1 MDIKKILTHLSFR
14 SKLLL
19 FLLIILLTALGIIV
33 ATGVS
38 QRQHAIVKAQDDALL
53 LVRSLVAQQEQ
64 IAIATKAMLSTLA
77 QLPEVQNL
85 DAPACNRIF
94 AELHRLYPFYA
105 SILAMTPDGYV
116 FAAHTPIEPGKVNQ
130 SDRKYFRDAISS
142 LDFSA
147 GDYIVGRVS
156 KTTSFNY
163 SIPVLNANKK
173 LVAILTAGLN
183 LHKYSQFISMAN
195 LPEGSAVLF
204 TDYKGIRLYRLPEN
218 DATPIGKPVSQR
230 FFDTISG
237 KAKEGFFDWKAPDEV
252 TRIMAFKRLRLSGNL
267 PPYMYIIVGLP
278 KEPILHKANIDML
291 ENLAILGFAT
301 LLAMSLA
308 WVFGD
313 LVLIKPINRLVAASQ
328 QFGMGK
334 MDTRTGLPHGPDELG
349 RLARS
354 FDDMASLLE
363 ARNIEHERAEEALNK
378 AYAEMEERVEE
389 RTAELTAYNSALIV
403 EISERNQ
410 AEEALRESEQR
421 YRLLVNQIPAVLFK
435 GYADGSI
442 DFFDHKVEDLTG
454 YPKED
459 FDSHT
464 LKWTDLIVRED
475 QKDWKNKF
483 LEALRT
489 NRSFM
494 REYRIR
500 RKDGTLRWLEGR
512 AQILCDEAGRIDY
525 VSGVLF
531 DITEQRRTEEALREN
546 EQKYRLLAATVPAVA
561 FRGYSDGTV
570 EFFDDKVEE
579 LVGYEREVFNT
590 GRLKWT
596 DLIYQED
603 LEPAKAIIRHALKS
617 KGVYVREYRIRHR
630 DDRLIWIQDRS
641 QLVLNQQG
649 QIDYISGVLFDITD
663 RWQIDNALR
672 SSKEELTSTVQ
683 ALEKRNCELT
693 LLNEMGDM
701 LQSCVSTAE
710 AHGVIGNFLQQI
722 FPEDAGAFLVIDAGG
737 KLLKVVV
744 VWGGITISQEVFPK
758 EECWALRTG
767 RILGTSERH
776 AGLCRHPDAPRAVE
790 FLCLPMVAQ
799 GNALGVLRLQCGVNN
814 PCMDESKRQ
823 LAVNVAEHTNLA
835 LANLLL
841 RETLHQQ
848 SIRDTLT
855 GLYNRRYLDEAM
867 EREISRAARNQSSLG
882 LIMLD
887 VDHFK
892 QFNDRFGHDAGDEL
906 LRELGTFLMAN
917 VRQSDIVCRYGGE
930 EFFMIL
936 PETPLMAAAQKAEQL
951 REMFKRLTIVYQGKI
966 LGRRNISLGVA
977 AFPEHGATSKALI
990 QIVDKALLQAKE
1002 EGRDRVVAPVLGKE
1016 KETAKKAWR
1025 VAAS

>member
-1 MDIKKILTHLSFR
+1 MDIKRIFTHWPFR

-19 FLLIILLTALGIIV
+19 FLLIILLPALGIIV

-85 DAPACNRIF
+85 DATACNRIF

-116 FAAHTPIEPGKVNQ
+116 FAAHTPLEPGKVNQ

-147 GDYIVGRVS
+147 GEYIIGRVS
-156 KTTSFNY
+156 KTGSFNY
-163 SIPVLNANKK
+163 SVPVLNANKK
-173 LVAILTAGLN
+173 LVAVLTAGLN
-183 LHKYSQFISMAN
+183 LHKFGQFISKAN
-195 LPEGSAVLF
+195 LPEGSAVVF
-204 TDYKGIRLYRLPEN
+204 VDHKGLRLYRSPEN
-218 DATPIGKPVSQR
+218 ESAPIGKPVSQR
-230 FFDTISG
+230 FFDPISG
-237 KAKEGFFDWKAPDEV
+237 KAEEGLFEWTGIDGIK
-252 TRIMAFKRLRLSGNL
+252 RISAFKQVRLREDL
-267 PPYMYIIVGLP
+267 PPYLYIIVGLP
-278 KEPILHKANIDML
+278 KDPILHKANLNML
-291 ENLAILGFAT
+291 GNLSILGIAA

-308 WVFGD
+308 WVFGN
-313 LVLIKPINRLVAASQ
+313 LVLIEPINRLVAATQ
-328 QFGMGK
+328 RFARGK
-334 MDTRTGLPHGPDELG
+334 MDTRTGLPHSPDELG
-349 RLARS
+349 RLAQS

-363 ARNIEHERAEEALNK
+363 ARNIERERAEEALNK
-378 AYAEMEERVEE
+378 AYAEMEERVQE
-389 RTAELTAYNSALIV
+389 RTAELTASNSALMA

-410 AEEALRESEQR
+410 AQEALR
-421 YRLLVNQIPAVLFK
+421 
-435 GYADGSI
+435 D
-442 DFFDHKVEDLTG
+442 
-454 YPKED
+454 
-459 FDSHT
+459 
-464 LKWTDLIVRED
+464 
-475 QKDWKNKF
+475 
-483 LEALRT
+483 
-489 NRSFM
+489 
-494 REYRIR
+494 
-500 RKDGTLRWLEGR
+500 
-512 AQILCDEAGRIDY
+512 
-525 VSGVLF
+525 
-531 DITEQRRTEEALREN
+531 N
-546 EQKYRLLAATVPAVA
+546 EQKYRLLAATVPAVV
-561 FRGYSDGTV
+561 FRGYSDGAV
-570 EFFDDKVEE
+570 EFFDDKVAE
-579 LVGYEREVFNT
+579 LVGYEKEDFNT

-603 LEPAKAIIRHALKS
+603 LEPAKAILRHALRT

-641 QLVLNQQG
+641 QIVLNQQG
-649 QIDYISGVLFDITD
+649 KIDYISGVLFDITD
-663 RWQIDNALR
+663 RRQTDNALR
-672 SSKEELTSTVQ
+672 SSREELTSTVQ
-683 ALEKRNCELT
+683 ALEKRNYELT
-693 LLNEMGDM
+693 LLSEMGDM

-722 FPEDAGAFLVIDAGG
+722 FPEDAGAFLVIDAGS

-744 VWGGITISQEVFPK
+744 AWGGIPITQEVFPK

-776 AGLCRHPDAPRAVE
+776 TGLCRHPDAPRGVE

-799 GNALGVLRLQCGVNN
+799 GNALGVLRLQCLVSN

-841 RETLHQQ
+841 RETLHHQ
-848 SIRDTLT
+848 SIRDPLT
-855 GLYNRRYLDEAM
+855 GLYNRRYLEEAM
-867 EREISRAARNQSSLG
+867 EEEIYRAARNQSSLG

-906 LRELGTFLMAN
+906 LRELGNFLMAKA
-917 VRQSDIVCRYGGE
+917 RQSDIACRYGGE
-930 EFFMIL
+930 EFIVIL
-936 PETPLMAAAQKAEQL
+936 PGTMAAVAKKAEQL
-951 REMFKRLTIVYQGKI
+951 REQFRHLTIVHQGQI
-966 LGRRNISLGVA
+966 LGRTTISLGVA
-977 AFPEHGATSKALI
+977 TYPEHGVTPKALI
-990 QIVDKALLQAKE
+990 QTADKALFQAKE
-1002 EGRDRVVAPVLGKE
+1002 EGRDRVVVAPVVREEAERATEVWG
-1016 KETAKKAWR
+1016 

>member
-1 MDIKKILTHLSFR
+1 MDIKSIFTHWPFR

-19 FLLIILLTALGIIV
+19 FLLIILLPALGIIV

-38 QRQHAIVKAQDDALL
+38 QRQHAIVKAQDHALL

-116 FAAHTPIEPGKVNQ
+116 FAAHTPLEPGKVNQ
-130 SDRKYFRDAISS
+130 SDRKYLQDAISS

-147 GDYIVGRVS
+147 GDYIIGRVS

-173 LVAILTAGLN
+173 LVAVLTAGLN
-183 LHKYSQFISMAN
+183 LHKFGQFISMAN
-195 LPEGSAVLF
+195 LPEGSVVFF

-218 DATPIGKPVSQR
+218 DATPIGKAISQR

-237 KAKEGFFDWKAPDEV
+237 KAEEGFSDWKSPDGV
-252 TRIMAFKRLRLSGNL
+252 IRIMAFKQLRLKENL

-278 KEPILHKANIDML
+278 KELILQKANMDML

-313 LVLIKPINRLVAASQ
+313 LVLIKPINRLVAATQ

-334 MDTRTGLPHGPDELG
+334 MDTRTGLPYSPDELG

-363 ARNIEHERAEEALNK
+363 TKNIEHERAEEALNK
-378 AYAEMEERVEE
+378 AYAEMEERVQE
-389 RTAELTAYNSALIV
+389 RTAELTASNSAMMV

-410 AEEALRESEQR
+410 AEEALR
-421 YRLLVNQIPAVLFK
+421 
-435 GYADGSI
+435 D
-442 DFFDHKVEDLTG
+442 
-454 YPKED
+454 
-459 FDSHT
+459 
-464 LKWTDLIVRED
+464 
-475 QKDWKNKF
+475 
-483 LEALRT
+483 
-489 NRSFM
+489 
-494 REYRIR
+494 
-500 RKDGTLRWLEGR
+500 
-512 AQILCDEAGRIDY
+512 
-525 VSGVLF
+525 
-531 DITEQRRTEEALREN
+531 N
-546 EQKYRLLAATVPAVA
+546 EQKYRLLTATVPAVV
-561 FRGYSDGTV
+561 FRGYSDGAV
-570 EFFDDKVEE
+570 EFFDDKVAEV
-579 LVGYEREVFNT
+579 VGYETEVFNS

-596 DLIYQED
+596 DLIHQED
-603 LEPAKAIIRHALKS
+603 LEPAKAIFRHALTTN
-617 KGVYVREYRIRHR
+617 GFYVREYRVRHR
-630 DDRLIWIQDRS
+630 DDRLIWIQERS
-641 QLVLNQQG
+641 QIVLNQQG
-649 QIDYISGVLFDITD
+649 KIDYISGVFFDITA
-663 RWQIDNALR
+663 RRQTENALR

-683 ALEKRNCELT
+683 ALEKRNYELT
-693 LLNEMGDM
+693 LLSEMGDM

-710 AHGVIGNFLQQI
+710 AHGVMGNFLPQI

-744 VWGGITISQEVFPK
+744 VWGGIPITQEVFPK

-776 AGLCRHPDAPRAVE
+776 TGLCHHPDAPRGVE

-799 GNALGVLRLQCGVNN
+799 GNALGVLRLQCLVSN

-841 RETLHQQ
+841 RETLQHQ
-848 SIRDTLT
+848 SIRDPLT
-855 GLYNRRYLDEAM
+855 GLYNRRYLEEAM
-867 EREISRAARNQSSLG
+867 EREISRAARNQTSLG

-892 QFNDRFGHDAGDEL
+892 QFNDRFGHDAGDDL
-906 LRELGTFLMAN
+906 LRELGNFLMAN
-917 VRQSDIVCRYGGE
+917 ARQTDIACRYGGE
-930 EFFMIL
+930 EFIVIL
-936 PETPLMAAAQKAEQL
+936 PGTMAAVVKKSEEL
-951 REMFKRLTIVYQGKI
+951 REKFRDLTIVHQGQI
-966 LGRRNISLGVA
+966 LGRTTISLGVA
-977 AFPEHGATSKALI
+977 TYPEHGVTPKALI
-990 QIVDKALLQAKE
+990 QTADKALFQAKE
-1002 EGRDRVVAPVLGKE
+1002 EGRDRVVVAPVVRK
-1016 KETAKKAWR
+1016 TAGTATKVQR

>member
-1 MDIKKILTHLSFR
+1 MDIKSIFSHWPFR

-19 FLLIILLTALGIIV
+19 FLLIILLPALGIIV

-38 QRQHAIVKAQDDALL
+38 QRQHAIVKAQDHALL

-116 FAAHTPIEPGKVNQ
+116 FAAHTPLEPGKVNQ
-130 SDRKYFRDAISS
+130 SDRKYLQDAISS

-147 GDYIVGRVS
+147 GDYIIGRVS

-173 LVAILTAGLN
+173 LVAVLTAGLN
-183 LHKYSQFISMAN
+183 LHKFGQFISMAN
-195 LPEGSAVLF
+195 LPEGSAVFF

-218 DATPIGKPVSQR
+218 DATPIGKAVSQR

-237 KAKEGFFDWKAPDEV
+237 KAEEGLSDWKSPDGV
-252 TRIMAFKRLRLSGNL
+252 IRIMAFKQLRLKENL

-278 KEPILHKANIDML
+278 KELILHKANMDML

-313 LVLIKPINRLVAASQ
+313 LVLIKPINRLVAATQ

-334 MDTRTGLPHGPDELG
+334 MDTRTGLPYSPDELG

-363 ARNIEHERAEEALNK
+363 TKNIEHERAEEALNK
-378 AYAEMEERVEE
+378 AYAEMEERVQE
-389 RTAELTAYNSALIV
+389 RTAELTASNSAMMV

-410 AEEALRESEQR
+410 VEEALRDNEQR
-421 YRLLVNQIPAVLFK
+421 YRLL
-435 GYADGSI
+435 
-442 DFFDHKVEDLTG
+442 T
-454 YPKED
+454 
-459 FDSHT
+459 
-464 LKWTDLIVRED
+464 
-475 QKDWKNKF
+475 
-483 LEALRT
+483 
-489 NRSFM
+489 
-494 REYRIR
+494 
-500 RKDGTLRWLEGR
+500 
-512 AQILCDEAGRIDY
+512 
-525 VSGVLF
+525 
-531 DITEQRRTEEALREN
+531 
-546 EQKYRLLAATVPAVA
+546 ATVPAVV
-561 FRGYSDGTV
+561 FRGNSDGAV
-570 EFFDDKVEE
+570 EFFDDKVAEM
-579 LVGYEREVFNT
+579 VGYEKEVFNS
-590 GRLKWT
+590 GHLKWT

-603 LEPAKAIIRHALKS
+603 LEPGKAILLHALRT
-617 KGVYVREYRIRHR
+617 KGFYVREYRVRHR
-630 DDRLIWIQDRS
+630 DDRLIWIQERS
-641 QLVLNQQG
+641 QIVLNQQG
-649 QIDYISGVLFDITD
+649 KIDYISGVFFDITA
-663 RWQIDNALR
+663 RRQTENALR

-683 ALEKRNCELT
+683 ALEKRNYELT
-693 LLNEMGDM
+693 LLSEMGDM

-710 AHGVIGNFLQQI
+710 AHGVMGNFLPQI
-722 FPEDAGAFLVIDAGG
+722 FPEDAGAFLVIEAGG

-744 VWGGITISQEVFPK
+744 VWGGIPITQEVFPK

-776 AGLCRHPDAPRAVE
+776 TGLCHHPDAPRGVE

-799 GNALGVLRLQCGVNN
+799 GNALGVLRLQCLVSN

-841 RETLHQQ
+841 RETLHHQ
-848 SIRDTLT
+848 SIRDPLT
-855 GLYNRRYLDEAM
+855 GLYNRRYLEEAM
-867 EREISRAARNQSSLG
+867 EEEIYRAARNQSSLG

-906 LRELGTFLMAN
+906 LRELGNFLMAKA
-917 VRQSDIVCRYGGE
+917 RQSDIACRYGGE
-930 EFFMIL
+930 EFIVIL
-936 PETPLMAAAQKAEQL
+936 PGTMAAVAKKAEQL
-951 REMFKRLTIVYQGKI
+951 REQFRHHTIVHQGQI
-966 LGRRNISLGVA
+966 LGRTTISLGVA
-977 AFPEHGATSKALI
+977 TYPEHGVTPKALI
-990 QIVDKALLQAKE
+990 QTADKALFQAKE
-1002 EGRDRVVAPVLGKE
+1002 EGRDRVVVAPVVREEAERATEVWG
-1016 KETAKKAWR
+1016 